1 MRQAGHAGGWGNAV
15 LVWQSCHSG
24 HQVFESVE
32 GDDVM
37 QSEAEMIALG
47 MTVKNL
53 PKLDNIRIIN
63 SCISLLIR
71 YNVVN
76 CVHN

>member
-1 MRQAGHAGGWGNAV
+1 
-15 LVWQSCHSG
+15 
-24 HQVFESVE
+24 
-32 GDDVM
+32 M

-71 YNVVN
+71 YNVYT
-76 CVHN
+76 CVRN